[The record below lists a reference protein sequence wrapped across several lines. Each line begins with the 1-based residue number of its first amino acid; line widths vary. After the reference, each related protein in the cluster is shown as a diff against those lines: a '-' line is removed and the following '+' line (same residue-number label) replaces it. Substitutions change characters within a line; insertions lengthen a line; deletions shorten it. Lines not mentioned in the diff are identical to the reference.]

1 MSITSVPESSI
12 HDFFL
17 FTKNGICVLHLK
29 YENYI
34 NDKTYAKLIIVIK
47 NISTT
52 LLQNCKDNQEF
63 NFHKIKTNKL
73 LINILIKNGLAFI
86 GVFKSSCN
94 TSFTRIILAHMFIAL
109 LNFKGD
115 TIEKL
120 TSLANEPVDFNKDH
134 FETLQSFLNKNK
146 NELKEFKTTD
156 LFELMIYEQFFL
168 KYIGL
173 HFNKIFNKLFKP
185 EEMYQTYNKFKN
197 MYVVDVSTGTILIDW
212 LKIKQASKNVKY
224 YNNEKLWFEII
235 HHSRQMMESYKREHK
250 LSFSMTD
257 IPFRFVKFECTSTF
271 PRMTFMTK
279 FLPLL
284 KGLAVVHVYSKKK
297 LSRMPENPEQQIV
310 KGYKEI
316 DLLYG
321 CDIKA
326 NASLDFRYSTPEMLR
341 QIEQFLIE
349 FLISLRNTDVF
360 RDPHFNRELKY
371 FDYSIITAINS
382 VPSDNSNSTIE
393 NMITK
398 INMKLKEMYLASK
411 SSSNN
416 NTNGNNNANHINPYT
431 RTISINSKYFGEA
444 EKMEQLLIIKQ
455 NDILRDLFGENKQTE
470 NINEDDN
477 DNDNKSQMNNN
488 KDVNYNNNNNNNKN
502 IKINNNGGACS
513 STDNNCGYNSEE
525 ANDADNESSSEMTIP
540 LSKVEHIKG
549 SNQNENVTILQS
561 RDVSCISIFDKTPK
575 LQKKKTVSTN
585 KEVQLDKLL
594 DMTDTLNEIVDSDIA
609 MTTTNNVPPSNN
621 NKLGI
626 KIPNPKENKH
636 ITTTATNKKEQHH
649 KLILLDE
656 QNQQQNSQE
665 NTARNDDEPKKI

>member
-1 MSITSVPESSI
+1 MCLYRTYGLIEASMSIASIPESSI

-34 NDKTYAKLIIVIK
+34 NDKTYSKLIIVIK

-120 TSLANEPVDFNKDH
+120 ISLANEPVDFNKDH

-411 SSSNN
+411 SSGNN
-416 NTNGNNNANHINPYT
+416 NAMNNANHINPYT

-455 NDILRDLFGENKQTE
+455 NDILNDLFGDKKQTE
-470 NINEDDN
+470 NINEDD
-477 DNDNKSQMNNN
+477 KLQVNNN
-488 KDVNYNNNNNNNKN
+488 ELKYNNNNSDNNNV
-502 IKINNNGGACS
+502 KIVNNGAYS
-513 STDNNCGYNSEE
+513 STDNVYGYNSEE
-525 ANDADNESSSEMTIP
+525 ANDADNESSSDMTVP

-549 SNQNENVTILQS
+549 HNQNENVTILQS
-561 RDVSCISIFDKTPK
+561 RDVSCISIIDKTPP
-575 LQKKKTVSTN
+575 LQKKQTVSTN
-585 KEVQLDKLL
+585 KEVQLESLL
-594 DMTDTLNEIVDSDIA
+594 DMTDTLNEVLDSDIA
-609 MTTTNNVPPSNN
+609 MTTNNNYNN

-636 ITTTATNKKEQHH
+636 LTSHKKEQPH

-656 QNQQQNSQE
+656 QNQQNSNE
-665 NTARNDDEPKKI
+665 NTARNDEPKKI